1 MWVAK
6 DRFKQ
11 ICILRFF
18 LVARATLS
26 PALKSEK
33 IPDLGQCWP
42 SEWVG
47 CWVRSVI
54 FRRMI
59 RIRDISNG
67 KVFTFGR
74 VENELLAFGPFGTSD
89 WPLSAQVLQ

>member
-11 ICILRFF
+11 KWILRFF

-33 IPDLGQCWP
+33 IPGLGQFWS

-47 CWVRSVI
+47 CWVRCVI
-54 FRRMI
+54 LRRMI

-74 VENELLAFGPFGTSD
+74 IEN
-89 WPLSAQVLQ
+89 